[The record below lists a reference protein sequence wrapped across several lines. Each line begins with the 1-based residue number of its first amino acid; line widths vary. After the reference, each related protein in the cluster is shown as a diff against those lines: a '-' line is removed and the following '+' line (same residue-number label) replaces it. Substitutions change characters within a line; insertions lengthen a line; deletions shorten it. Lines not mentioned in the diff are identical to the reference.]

1 MCCVDGA
8 ILGTQAGRPGWGW
21 WYRVMR
27 VHDAAVCRRLSQIV
41 DYCSL
46 DSFLN
51 KHVVMLKELNA
62 VV

>member
-1 MCCVDGA
+1 
-8 ILGTQAGRPGWGW
+8 
-21 WYRVMR
+21 MR